1 MPFATWASLASV
13 LALMMVSGGAARQQ
27 TPRGERALAV
37 DSFRRTLTQVSTA
50 SCPWYAVGASLLL
63 NLEQHLHLAS
73 THTGIP
79 RLPEFLTLGAMYRV
93 PGVFEMYFWLVEV
106 AGHSSFPLES
116 WHRLQETSNDA
127 PGPFPQPDVAA
138 GSPYTDQQQARA
150 QAARGCCWWCIPPIS
165 VLRDCLRPL
174 WTN

>member
-1 MPFATWASLASV
+1 MRLRWTASA
-13 LALMMVSGGAARQQ
+13 
-27 TPRGERALAV
+27 E
-37 DSFRRTLTQVSTA
+37 TLTQVSTA

-138 GSPYTDQQQARA
+138 GSPYTDQQQIVQDTSDTPFSAVGQLLIYGPLGSGICTGSYIA
-150 QAARGCCWWCIPPIS
+150 PGVVLTAGETSSEAEGCCCMHDICWHS
-165 VLRDCLRPL
+165 
-174 WTN
+174 